1 MNISS
6 FSQAEDEEEEEQQ
19 DYPGND
25 EAVQQNAE
33 ENNQGINIFLKNN
46 FSKEPN
52 IRADFLLAKKVQFR
66 RQNQPEQKLLAGNL
80 FHLLTNGERNGRM
93 EKASLMMS
101 TSENALL
108 LEIRT
113 GTLG

>member
-25 EAVQQNAE
+25 EAVQQDAE
-33 ENNQGINIFLKNN
+33 ENNQGINIFLKKN
-46 FSKEPN
+46 F
-52 IRADFLLAKKVQFR
+52 FLFGKKVQFR

-80 FHLLTNGERNGRM
+80 FHLLTNAERNGRM

-101 TSENALL
+101 TSENVLSR
-108 LEIRT
+108 EIRT

>member
-33 ENNQGINIFLKNN
+33 ENNQGINIFLKKT
-46 FSKEPN
+46 FS
-52 IRADFLLAKKVQFR
+52 FLEKGTVPAAKSTRTETF
-66 RQNQPEQKLLAGNL
+66 
-80 FHLLTNGERNGRM
+80 GR
-93 EKASLMMS
+93 KSVPS
-101 TSENALL
+101 FN
-108 LEIRT
+108 
-113 GTLG
+113 